1 MDKIMN
7 DKEKLIQYLITQTD
21 KVFFYCIKRCNSRID
36 AEDLS
41 QDILLD
47 IMISINKGIKIE
59 NFDYYIWQIC
69 KNHYSKYV
77 ARIIKDRE
85 KVMFVEEIDEPGN
98 ELSSL
103 DRLIN
108 SEKISMIN
116 AAIKLLSSDYAE
128 ILYSYYIEDRSLS
141 FIAEKL
147 NLPLGTVKRRLFDIR
162 NKLKEYLKMERIN
175 GKKAYV
181 PKEFDGHMNGGSYDV
196 DPFDYVSTLIN
207 QNLLF
212 HSYGNPCSL
221 EDYSIEMGIS
231 LPYIK
236 NIVEKLERATLLMK
250 NDEGKY
256 LTNFIIIDKKTDEKI
271 LNLIREKSSSYT
283 SLLADYCKEHFE
295 QWKKLVNNPLLD
307 DNKLMWTYLFNVNR
321 KVEQLDQTIAETM
334 KNSRPYGHQFSD
346 GGWDFS
352 MTEKY
357 ESNKNSFYINECING
372 NGVLGIQGLF
382 YPGQRDIKNI
392 DSEALKCL
400 MWDNS
405 ANWDADFELFG
416 YLLKNKN
423 IKYSDCVYTLKTSV
437 DKMVERNY
445 LKIIDNEIKFNF
457 VLFNFENSKLNKE
470 DDYDIGLNNVKI
482 KRKEI
487 TKEIEEVVK
496 NVIPEYLYKDLNYIS
511 SSYFLAHM
519 RQYVVKKFEEL
530 GLIKAINTERFV
542 WNMFCWERK

>member
-1 MDKIMN
+1 
-7 DKEKLIQYLITQTD
+7 
-21 KVFFYCIKRCNSRID
+21 
-36 AEDLS
+36 
-41 QDILLD
+41 
-47 IMISINKGIKIE
+47 MININKGIKIE

-77 ARIIKDRE
+77 TRIVKDRE

-103 DRLIN
+103 DKLIN

-236 NIVEKLERATLLMK
+236 NIVEKLECATLLMK

-271 LNLIREKSSSYT
+271 LNLIMEKSSSYT

-295 QWKKLVNNPLLD
+295 QWKKLV
-307 DNKLMWTYLFNVNR
+307 
-321 KVEQLDQTIAETM
+321 
-334 KNSRPYGHQFSD
+334 
-346 GGWDFS
+346 
-352 MTEKY
+352 
-357 ESNKNSFYINECING
+357 
-372 NGVLGIQGLF
+372 
-382 YPGQRDIKNI
+382 
-392 DSEALKCL
+392 
-400 MWDNS
+400 
-405 ANWDADFELFG
+405 
-416 YLLKNKN
+416 
-423 IKYSDCVYTLKTSV
+423 
-437 DKMVERNY
+437 
-445 LKIIDNEIKFNF
+445 
-457 VLFNFENSKLNKE
+457 KE
-470 DDYDIGLNNVKI
+470 HL
-482 KRKEI
+482 
-487 TKEIEEVVK
+487 
-496 NVIPEYLYKDLNYIS
+496 
-511 SSYFLAHM
+511 
-519 RQYVVKKFEEL
+519 
-530 GLIKAINTERFV
+530 
-542 WNMFCWERK
+542 